1 MRIAIIS
8 TPFIRVPPSGYGGT
22 ELFCHELAEGLSAR
36 GHEVTL
42 FATGDSVVTC
52 RRRSL
57 YGSACW
63 PPMPEDEV
71 NHVAWAFSEIAH
83 EGGFDVIQL
92 NSPIAVPFTRFVS
105 VPAVHTLHHTPC
117 GESSRIYA
125 RHPEV
130 AYVAISARQRAL
142 EIPLPRSCVIHHGV
156 TPARYPPSLSEE
168 GYLAHL
174 GRYAEEK
181 GTHLALDIARA
192 AGLPIK
198 LAGRAHPKDRIYYLQ
213 EVVPRLRESG
223 VSDLGEMGH
232 DRKVA
237 LLRGARALLCPLQW
251 EEPFGLIAIEA
262 MLCGTPVLGFRRGSF
277 PEIVDEGVTGFL
289 APPGD
294 VSRLA
299 ALAAGIAR
307 FDRAAC
313 VRRARERFS
322 SAVMVGRYEELYRT
336 VTGPRRAQGSRA
348 A

>member
-22 ELFCHELAEGLSAR
+22 ELFCYELAEGLSAR
-36 GHEVTL
+36 GHDVTL
-42 FATGDSVVTC
+42 FATGDSAVSC

-57 YGSACW
+57 YAVPRW
-63 PPMPEDEV
+63 PPAPEDEV
-71 NHVAWAFSEIAH
+71 NHVAWAVAEIAR
-83 EGGFDVIQL
+83 EDRFDLVHL
-92 NSPIAVPFTRFVS
+92 NSPIAVPFTRFLR
-105 VPAVHTLHHTPC
+105 VPAVHTLHHARC
-117 GESSRIYA
+117 DESSRIYA
-125 RHPEV
+125 LHPEV
-130 AYVAISARQRAL
+130 AYVAISERQRSL
-142 EIPLPRSCVIHHGV
+142 EIALQRSCVIHHGV
-156 TPARYPPSLSEE
+156 APARYPTSLSDE

-192 AGLPIK
+192 AGMQLR
-198 LAGRAHPKDRIYYLQ
+198 LAGRAHPKDHLYFLR
-213 EVVPRLRESG
+213 EVAPRLRERG
-223 VSDLGEMGH
+223 ASDLGEMEH

-289 APPGD
+289 AAPGD
-294 VSRLA
+294 AARLA
-299 ALAAGIAR
+299 ALAAGLAR
-307 FDRAAC
+307 FDRAGCA
-313 VRRARERFS
+313 RRARERFS
-322 SAVMVGRYEELYRT
+322 SAVMAGRYEALYQG
-336 VTGPRRAQGSRA
+336 VLGPRRARA